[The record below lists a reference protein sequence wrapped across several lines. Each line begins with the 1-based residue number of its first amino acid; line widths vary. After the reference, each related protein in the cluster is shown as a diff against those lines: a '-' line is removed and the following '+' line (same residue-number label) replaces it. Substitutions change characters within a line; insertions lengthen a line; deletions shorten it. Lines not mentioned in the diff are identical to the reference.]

1 MSVSIRDCRYSKA
14 DRLWIQSVYGEYL
27 DSLSSLNTG
36 FFPAIGADSP
46 EKDGIFAS
54 WFSSEHSHP
63 LVIANG
69 EERVGFALVS
79 RPQIPAAG
87 EATPDYR
94 MAEFFIRAP
103 HRRQGFGRD
112 AATLIFD
119 RFAGEW
125 EVVEYLRNPTSVR
138 FWRRVL
144 ADYCR
149 GRFDERSRH
158 GEVRHRFRSRPKSI
172 R

>member
-1 MSVSIRDCRYSKA
+1 MSVSIRDCRHSKA
-14 DRLWIQSVYGEYL
+14 DRRWIQDVYGEYL
-27 DSLSSLNTG
+27 ESLSGLNTG
-36 FFPAIGADSP
+36 FFPAIGADGP

-63 LVIANG
+63 LIIASG
-69 EERVGFALVS
+69 DERVGFALVS

-87 EATPDYR
+87 EVVPDFR

-103 HRRQGFGRD
+103 HRHKGFGRD
-112 AATLIFD
+112 AAKLIFD
-119 RFAGEW
+119 RFAGDW
-125 EVVEYLRNPTSVR
+125 EVVEYQRNPGSVR

-144 ADYCR
+144 GEYCR
-149 GRFDERSRH
+149 GDFAERSRH
-158 GEVRHRFRSRPKSI
+158 GEIRHRFHSRQKPS